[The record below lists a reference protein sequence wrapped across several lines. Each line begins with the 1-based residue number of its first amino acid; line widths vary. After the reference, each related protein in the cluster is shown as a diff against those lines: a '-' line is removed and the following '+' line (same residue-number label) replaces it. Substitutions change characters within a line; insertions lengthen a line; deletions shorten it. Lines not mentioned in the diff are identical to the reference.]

1 LWRLEEFSLTDK
13 QEIIDEVVMKTLQLI
28 SIKDDKRKLRV
39 YPISSNF
46 SIDEKV
52 IFENEAYNDIYER
65 IYNQDIK
72 LDITD
77 EKGKVRSFSYT
88 TTKDNSRFE
97 ITGLLEGVYR
107 YKASTQVLGRGE
119 FVDGQFIVRNA
130 DLESLNTTA
139 DFNMLRTLAT
149 QNNGKFFV
157 VNQLEKLKAF
167 LSSNKAPDKVTSVEE
182 MNEFINLKWVFFVL
196 LLLATVE
203 WGIRKY
209 LGSY

>member
-1 LWRLEEFSLTDK
+1 
-13 QEIIDEVVMKTLQLI
+13 LI

-39 YPISSNF
+39 YPISPDF

-65 IYNQDIK
+65 IFNQELK

-88 TTKDNSRFE
+88 TTRDNSRFE
-97 ITGLLEGVYR
+97 ITGLIEGVYR
-107 YKASTQVLGRGE
+107 YKASTQVLGKDE
-119 FVDGQFIVRNA
+119 FVDGQFIVRNT

-139 DFNMLRTLAT
+139 DFNMLRTLAS
-149 QNNGKFFV
+149 QNNGKFFLA
-157 VNQLEKLKAF
+157 NQLEKLKDF
-167 LSSNKAPDKVTSVEE
+167 LLSNKAPDKVTSEEE

-196 LLLATVE
+196 LLLATLE